1 MQKRIVFS
9 YLGALLIPICKGGIE
24 TMVYLIIGTII
35 ALVGIG
41 LMTVKYKL
49 IGLIIMLI
57 GGSFLLKGRRELD
70 KLK

>member
-35 ALVGIG
+35 ALAGIG
-41 LMTVKYKL
+41 LMTVGYKL
-49 IGLIIMLI
+49 IGVIVMLI
-57 GGSFLLKGRRELD
+57 GVSFVLNGSKRA
-70 KLK
+70 